1 MKQNT
6 QRRTSEQRR
15 TYSVAVVATMSA
27 GKSSLLNAMLG
38 ARLLPAKNVACTAN
52 MFVIDDQ
59 DGAKTFY
66 ARVID
71 SGESTPWEL
80 ATPDYLST
88 LNTGKHDRI
97 EIYGDIKGI
106 KNIGTGCSVRFID
119 TPGPNNS
126 LDESHADVT
135 DRLMSSGDYCSLI
148 CVLNATALSTND
160 EFELLK
166 SIKEKLEDQK
176 RKKVSLVFAI
186 NKIDTFDLDDD
197 NGESI
202 VDTLSNC
209 RDYLQ
214 RQVGLR
220 DPVLLPV
227 SASLSLGIRNA
238 FVTSRELT
246 SDEINGLGGVKQS
259 DRAQVAVSMQ
269 SAIAQAKLAKLI
281 QYYLRHKKEYLS
293 GLKFSSEAE
302 AAYKKASRLRRK
314 GRLIIG
320 GQNFSVNDLIKVDM
334 LSGIPV
340 LEALIECRMR
350 KFYRKSR

>member
-1 MKQNT
+1 MSRGMIGK
-6 QRRTSEQRR
+6 

-27 GKSSLLNAMLG
+27 GKSSLLNAMIG

-66 ARVID
+66 ARAID
-71 SGESTPWEL
+71 SDVSTPWEL
-80 ATPDYLST
+80 ATPDYLSA
-88 LNTGKHDRI
+88 LNAGKHDRI
-97 EIYGDIKGI
+97 EIYGDIKGV
-106 KNIGTGCSVRFID
+106 KNVGAGCSVRFFD

-135 DRLMSSGDYCSLI
+135 TRLMSRSDYCSLI

-166 SIKEKLEDQK
+166 YIKEKLEGQK
-176 RKKVSLVFAI
+176 RKKVSLIFAI

-202 VDTLSNC
+202 VKTSSHC
-209 RDYLQ
+209 RDYLEH
-214 RQVGLR
+214 QVGLKES
-220 DPVLLPV
+220 VLLPV

-238 FVTSRELT
+238 FLTSRELT
-246 SDEINGLGGVKQS
+246 FEETEGLWGAKQS
-259 DRAQVAVSMQ
+259 NRAQVSVSMQ
-269 SAIAQAKLAKLI
+269 NAVAQAKLARLI
-281 QYYLRHKKEYLS
+281 QYYLRHEKEYQT
-293 GLKFSSEAE
+293 GLKFSPE
-302 AAYKKASRLRRK
+302 AASVYKQVRRLRRK

-320 GQNFSVNDLIKVDM
+320 GQNFSVNDLIRVDM

-340 LEALIECRMR
+340 LEGVIERRMR
-350 KFYRKSR
+350 KFYKESK